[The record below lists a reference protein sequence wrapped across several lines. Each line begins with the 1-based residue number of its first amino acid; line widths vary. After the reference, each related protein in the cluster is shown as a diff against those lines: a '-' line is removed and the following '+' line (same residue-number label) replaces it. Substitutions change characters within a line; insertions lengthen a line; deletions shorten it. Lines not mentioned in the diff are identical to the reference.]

1 MKSFLRLLFSFT
13 TISFLN
19 KAIPLIT
26 VPILTNNLGLANY
39 GRYVFALASIAFFE
53 TLINFGFKT
62 TAVNE
67 LILCNDKKQES
78 YLFFKIISLKGF
90 MLLISCFIIFIYNL
104 LFPFQ
109 DSEILIYCSPYFFGY
124 VLNQEWFFHGKKQ
137 MLFITVLTLLVRVCY
152 LISVIYMI
160 LTPDDLNLALLISS
174 LSFFILSFLGT
185 TYAISK
191 YDLVFVYFPKLKDIF
206 SQFSQSIFFFLATI
220 SVYFTSSFNYI
231 LLANFYDIKSVGIY
245 AIVDK
250 IIKAVNELSTPLNN
264 AIYPRLSSLY
274 KDNLNLYN
282 KNVKQFSYLLFFVFL
297 ISSLLIVFSSK
308 HIISF
313 FISDFKYLDL
323 GIYLLTILSIS
334 IPFHSLSTFYSIIY
348 VINQRQRLLFQ
359 VTSVVSV
366 ISIITLSLIGDHL
379 EIIYFAIG
387 VVFIQLLTFSILKK
401 NSDTFKLFKK
411 ILKNE
416 KTKLLV

>member
-19 KAIPLIT
+19 KVIPIIT

-104 LFPFQ
+104 IFPFQ
-109 DSEILIYCSPYFFGY
+109 DIEILIYCSPYFFGY

-152 LISVIYMI
+152 LIGLIYMI
-160 LTPDDLNLALLISS
+160 STPDDLNLALLISS
-174 LSFFILSFLGT
+174 LSFFILSLMGT

-206 SQFSQSIFFFLATI
+206 SQFLQSIFFFLATI
-220 SVYFTSSFNYI
+220 SVYFSSSFNYI
-231 LLANFYDIKSVGIY
+231 LLGNFYDIKSVGIY
-245 AIVDK
+245 AIADK

-323 GIYLLTILSIS
+323 GIHLLTILSIS
-334 IPFHSLSTFYSIIY
+334 ISFHSLSSFYSIIY
-348 VINQRQRLLFQ
+348 VINQRQRLLFE

-366 ISIITLSLIGDHL
+366 ISIITLSLIGDHF
-379 EIIYFAIG
+379 EIIYFATG

-401 NSDTFKLFKK
+401 KQ
-411 ILKNE
+411 
-416 KTKLLV
+416 